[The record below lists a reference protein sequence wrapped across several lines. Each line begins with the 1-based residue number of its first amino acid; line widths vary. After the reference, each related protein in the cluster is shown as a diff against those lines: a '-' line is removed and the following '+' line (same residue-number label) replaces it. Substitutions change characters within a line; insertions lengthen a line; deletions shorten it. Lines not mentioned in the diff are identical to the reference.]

1 MYQSNEIDQLAAAMA
16 AAQAEMGA
24 AVKGASNPFFK
35 SKYADL
41 GSVIQAI
48 KPAFAAH
55 GLSYIQMPIHEDTG
69 VGVCTRLMHKSGQ
82 YLEQE
87 FVLPLA
93 KQDPQA
99 AGSAIT
105 YARRYALQAMAGIP
119 SEDDDANA
127 ATYVVPKAI
136 TKDQAKVIKDLIKQ
150 TDSDE
155 ARFCKAFN
163 CDSVSQLSS
172 DRFEVAK
179 ERLESKLG

>member
-55 GLSYIQMPIHEDTG
+55 GLSYVQLPINDDMG

-82 YLEQE
+82 YIEQA
-87 FVLPLA
+87 FTLPLA

-119 SEDDDANA
+119 AEDDDANA
-127 ATYVVPKAI
+127 ATFIVPKAI
-136 TKDQAKVIKDLIKQ
+136 TKSQEMTIADLIQK
-150 TDSDE
+150 TGSDE
-155 ARFCKAFN
+155 AKFCQAFKVS
-163 CDSVSQLSS
+163 SVSELPS
-172 DRFEVAK
+172 DRFARAK
-179 ERLESKLG
+179 ELLEAKL